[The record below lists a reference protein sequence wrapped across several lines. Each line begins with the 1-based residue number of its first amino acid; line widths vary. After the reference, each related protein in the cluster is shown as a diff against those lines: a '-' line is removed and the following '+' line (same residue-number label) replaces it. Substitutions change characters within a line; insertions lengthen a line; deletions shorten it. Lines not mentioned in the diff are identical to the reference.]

1 MTEELLP
8 YYERELSFIRR
19 LGAQF
24 AAEHPKIAR
33 RLRLGPEQSEDPHV
47 ERLIEAFAYL
57 TARIRHKLDD
67 EFPEI
72 TESLLGILYPHYQA
86 PLPSLAIAQL
96 ELDPEQTEV
105 AEPYTV
111 ARHTDLETDP
121 IHGEPCRFRTCY
133 TTTLWPI
140 NVEAAVLMRPPFSAP
155 PTRFTAQAA
164 SVLRLTLRTR
174 SSKVGFSALNPPSLR
189 FFLKGQPQH
198 VYRLYELLFNNALG
212 VALAVSPK
220 ATDAVVFD
228 NSCLQP
234 VGFERDE
241 GVLPYTA
248 RSFTGYRLLSEFF
261 AFPHK
266 FLFVDLVDLA
276 GRLPASAADRLEVY
290 FYLSRS
296 VPDLEPNIAAGT
308 FCLGCTPIVNLYA
321 QRAEAITLTHTDY
334 EYRVIPDARRP
345 LAHEVYTVDRV
356 VATTPE
362 GREIEYR
369 PFFSVKH
376 ADEGDPGTF
385 WYSARRPAEQAD
397 GGLDHGTE
405 VFLSLVDLQMRPS
418 MAGGWTL
425 DVETTCC
432 NRDLPHRLPF
442 GPDQPRLQLSAG
454 GGLVS
459 RVLCLTAPTPT
470 LRPAMRRGVLWRL
483 ISHLSLNYLS
493 LVDNDEG
500 ATALREILKLYD
512 FSDSEE
518 TRKLIDGVVNVRSRR
533 TVGRVG
539 GGAFCRGVE
548 VTLLFDPERFSGSG
562 LFLFAAVLERFLG
575 LYCTVNSFSRLIAT
589 FRGGEGELR
598 RWPPRA
604 GEKVLI

>member
-1 MTEELLP
+1 MSEELLP

-24 AAEHPKIAR
+24 ALQHPKIAR

-47 ERLIEAFAYL
+47 ERMIEGFAYL

-72 TESLLGILYPHYQA
+72 TESLLGVLYPHYQA

-96 ELDPEQTEV
+96 ELDPDQTEM
-105 AEPYTV
+105 AEPYPV
-111 ARHTDLETDP
+111 ARDTDLETEP

-133 TTTLWPI
+133 ATTLWPI
-140 NVEAAVLMRPPFSAP
+140 NVEAAVLMRPPFAAP
-155 PTRFTAQAA
+155 VTGFTGQSA
-164 SVLRLTLRTR
+164 SVLRLSLRTR
-174 SSKVGFSALNPPSLR
+174 SPKVPFSALNPPTLR
-189 FFLKGQPQH
+189 FFLKGQPQYT
-198 VYRLYELLFNNALG
+198 YRLYELLFNNVIG
-212 VALAVSPK
+212 VALAASPK
-220 ATDAVVFD
+220 ATDAVILP
-228 NSCLQP
+228 STCLQL
-234 VGFERDE
+234 VGFERDQ
-241 GVLPYTA
+241 GVLPYTP
-248 RSFTGYRLLSEFF
+248 RSFLGYRLLSEFF

-266 FLFVDLVDLA
+266 FLFADIVSLA
-276 GRLPASAADRLEVY
+276 GRLPASVTDRLDIY

-296 VPDLEPNIAAGT
+296 APDLEPNVSADT
-308 FCLGCTPIVNLYA
+308 FRLGCTPIVNLYT

-334 EYRVIPDARRP
+334 EYRIVPDARRP
-345 LAHEVYTVDRV
+345 LAHEVHTVNRV
-356 VATTPE
+356 IATTPD
-362 GREIEYR
+362 GREVEYR

-376 ADEGDPGTF
+376 ADEHTAGTF
-385 WYSARRPAEQAD
+385 WYSARRPAEQAE
-397 GGLDHGTE
+397 GALDHGTE

-425 DVETTCC
+425 DVETTCL
-432 NRDLPHRLPF
+432 NRDLPSRLPF
-442 GPDQPRLQLSAG
+442 GPDQPRLRFSSG

-459 RVLCLTAPTPT
+459 RVVCLTPPTQT

-512 FSDSEE
+512 FSDSDE
-518 TRKLIDGVVNVRSRR
+518 TRKMIAGVLSVRSRR
-533 TVGRVG
+533 TVGRVSG
-539 GGAFCRGVE
+539 GTFCRGVE
-548 VTLLFDPERFSGSG
+548 VNLLFDAERFSGSG
-562 LFLFAAVLERFLG
+562 LFLFTAVLERFLG

-589 FRGGEGELR
+589 IQGGEGEFR
-598 RWPPRA
+598 RWPARA